1 MPECL
6 KEKCNKAR
14 QRVVAEL
21 AVHTVTPSEES
32 VATLKSA
39 VEHWLDCMEAWGEEA
54 WSQPPRGQSVA

>member
-32 VATLKSA
+32 VANLKSA

-54 WSQPPRGQSVA
+54 WNQPPRGQSVA